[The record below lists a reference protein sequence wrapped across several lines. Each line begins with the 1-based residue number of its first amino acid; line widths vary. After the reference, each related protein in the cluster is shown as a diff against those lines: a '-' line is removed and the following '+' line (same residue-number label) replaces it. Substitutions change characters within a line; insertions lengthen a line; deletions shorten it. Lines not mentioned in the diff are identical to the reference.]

1 MAPHSLPLLV
11 TSVVGSYSIPSWL
24 TVALEQ
30 IRQGRFGRFDIRETL
45 DDAVTVAMDDQVRAG
60 VDVIADGEMRR
71 QDFIMSFYDRLA
83 GLKPTEPARK
93 IGVPFYDRM
102 TVYITVDRITAP
114 TGLGIVEEFRFARAR
129 TDRPLKVTCPGP
141 LTLTTSLKIAAP
153 YKDPLE
159 AVEDIGKTVRTEL
172 ELLVDSGADFIQIDE
187 PAFHPLFAREPK
199 EVVALFNRTV
209 DGLRAKV
216 AMHICFG
223 NLYGRPRTRRTYA
236 PILPH
241 IQDLKAD
248 QLVLEFANR
257 ELAELDLW
265 RKFGGD
271 KELAAGL
278 IDIKSFHPDAPEEVA
293 ERIRITL
300 QRTGAPPQRL
310 WIVPDCGF
318 CFVPRWLAFAKMKAM
333 VDGARIVRRELG
345 G

>member
-1 MAPHSLPLLV
+1 MPLPPLPLIP
-11 TSVVGSYSIPSWL
+11 TSVVGSYTIPSWL
-24 TVALEQ
+24 TVALDR
-30 IRQGRFGRFDIRETL
+30 IRQGAFGRFDVRETL

-83 GLKPTEPARK
+83 GLRAVEPARK
-93 IGVPFYDRM
+93 IGVPLYDRM
-102 TVYITVDRITAP
+102 TVYETVDRITAP
-114 TGLGIVEEFRFARAR
+114 TGLGIVDEFRFAHAR
-129 TDRPLKVTCPGP
+129 TNRPLKATCPGP
-141 LTLTTSLKIAAP
+141 LTLTTSLRLGAP
-153 YKDPLE
+153 YRDPLE
-159 AVEDIGKTVRTEL
+159 AVEDLSHIVRA
-172 ELLVDSGADFIQIDE
+172 ELLHLVDIGADFIQVDE
-187 PAFHPLFAREPK
+187 PAFHPLFTKDPK

-209 DGLRAKV
+209 AGVRAKV

-241 IQDLKAD
+241 LRNLQAS

-265 RKFGGD
+265 QRYGDD

-278 IDIKSFHPDAPEEVA
+278 IDVKTFHAESAEEVA
-293 ERIRITL
+293 DRIRAALKVTS
-300 QRTGAPPQRL
+300 PQRL
-310 WIVPDCGF
+310 WVVPDCGF

-333 VDGARIVRRELG
+333 VEGARIVRRELG

>member
-1 MAPHSLPLLV
+1 MALPSLPILP
-11 TSVVGSYSIPSWL
+11 TSVVGSHSIPSWL

-30 IRQGRFGRFDIRETL
+30 IRQGAFGRFDIRETL
-45 DDAVTVAMDDQVRAG
+45 DDAVTVALDDQIRAG

-83 GLKPTEPARK
+83 GLKPLEPARK
-93 IGVPFYDRM
+93 VGVPLYDRM
-102 TVYITVDRITAP
+102 TVYTTVDRITAP
-114 TGLGIVEEFRFARAR
+114 TGLGIVEEFRFAQGR

-141 LTLTTSLKIAAP
+141 LTLTTSLKLAAP

-159 AVEDIGKTVRTEL
+159 AVEDLSQIIRAEL
-172 ELLVDSGADFIQIDE
+172 EQLVEVGADFLQIDE
-187 PAFHPLFAREPK
+187 PAFHPLFGKDPK

-209 DGLRAKV
+209 AGLRAKV

-241 IQDLKAD
+241 IRDLRAD

-257 ELAELDLW
+257 ELAELPLW
-265 RKFGGD
+265 KEHGGE

-278 IDIKSFHPDAPEEVA
+278 IDIKSFHPESPEEVA
-293 ERIRITL
+293 DRIRTAL
-300 QRTGAPPQRL
+300 RLTGVPPHRL
-310 WIVPDCGF
+310 WVVPDCGF

>member
-1 MAPHSLPLLV
+1 MALPSLPLLP

-30 IRQGRFGRFDIRETL
+30 IRQGAFGRFDIRETL
-45 DDAVTVAMDDQVRAG
+45 DDAVTVAIDDQVRAG

-83 GLKPTEPARK
+83 GLKALEPARK
-93 IGVPFYDRM
+93 IGVPLYDRM
-102 TVYITVDRITAP
+102 TVYTTVERITAP
-114 TGLGIVEEFRFARAR
+114 TGLGIVEEFRFARGR
-129 TDRPLKVTCPGP
+129 TDRPLKATCPGP

-153 YKDPLE
+153 YTDPLE
-159 AVEDIGKTVRTEL
+159 AVEDIGEILRGEL
-172 ELLVDSGADFIQIDE
+172 ERLVEAGADFIQIDE
-187 PAFHPLFAREPK
+187 PAFHPLFEKNPK

-209 DGLRAKV
+209 AGLRAKV

-241 IQDLKAD
+241 IRDLKAE

-257 ELAELDLW
+257 EMAELNLW
-265 RKFGGD
+265 KEYGGD

-278 IDIKSFHPDAPEEVA
+278 IDIKSFHPESAEEVA
-293 ERIRITL
+293 DRIRVTL
-300 QRTGAPPQRL
+300 KVTGTRPERL

-333 VDGARIVRRELG
+333 VDGTRIVRRDLG
-345 G
+345 A